1 MIHINANVD
10 VHSHPKVRTWEVQK
24 LITHYIDETLYVT
37 FYARK
42 EAFEPQAF
50 RENGDNFLR
59 VILPYDQILQ
69 NDDNTTLML
78 AHLAQSLEQMEWL
91 DHGCLKRR
99 IEKMLE
105 RGIKIFSSPGF
116 QVLTPEGE
124 AIKFEY
130 YLKRAP
136 ATAEAFDELLPFSRV
151 FYHARVSGQEIWAG
165 DAPILDIIQENA
177 SVFAEPGEAVFGPV
191 QPLRNRVGGCMG
203 IFYGEGKGLDAG
215 NIFAKVLDKD
225 LPKLAA
231 LGEQIWKEG
240 GRELRF
246 EKL

>member
-1 MIHINANVD
+1 MIYINANVD
-10 VHSHPKVRTWEVQK
+10 TKTFPKIDTGRLNKLLKDKSEEPLYITFFAREEPFEQK
-24 LITHYIDETLYVT
+24 
-37 FYARK
+37 
-42 EAFEPQAF
+42 AFVK
-50 RENGDNFLR
+50 NGENFLW
-59 VILPYDQILQ
+59 VILPYEEILQ

-116 QVLTPEGE
+116 QVLSPEGE